1 MMTVKP
7 NIILTNTRLAI
18 SIIAPLIMILYFFFQ
33 LQADTRVN
41 AQHIERNME
50 AVSKMEGKVEK
61 MEESMNTLVVD
72 IREDY
77 GKDGKETRK
86 TVDICIIIGT
96 PCTIMV

>member
-33 LQADTRVN
+33 LQTDTQVN

-72 IREDY
+72 IRVMSVQFNSMM
-77 GKDGKETRK
+77 K
-86 TVDICIIIGT
+86 T
-96 PCTIMV
+96 MERMEKKLEKL

>member
-33 LQADTRVN
+33 LQADTQVN

-61 MEESMNTLVVD
+61 MEESMNTIVVD
-72 IREDY
+72 IRVMSVQFNSMM
-77 GKDGKETRK
+77 K
-86 TVDICIIIGT
+86 T
-96 PCTIMV
+96 MERMEKKLEKL

>member
-33 LQADTRVN
+33 LQSDTQVN
-41 AQHIERNME
+41 AQHIQRN
-50 AVSKMEGKVEK
+50 MEGKVEK

-72 IREDY
+72 IRVMSVQFNSMM
-77 GKDGKETRK
+77 K
-86 TVDICIIIGT
+86 T
-96 PCTIMV
+96 MERMEKKLEKL

>member
-33 LQADTRVN
+33 LQADTRIN
-41 AQHIERNME
+41 AQHIKRNME

-72 IREDY
+72 IRVMSVQFNSMM
-77 GKDGKETRK
+77 K
-86 TVDICIIIGT
+86 T
-96 PCTIMV
+96 MERMEKKLEKL

>member
-41 AQHIERNME
+41 AEHIERNME

-72 IREDY
+72 IRVMSVQFNSMI
-77 GKDGKETRK
+77 K
-86 TVDICIIIGT
+86 T
-96 PCTIMV
+96 MERMEKKLEKL